1 VIYGWE
7 NDLTYKPTRADE
19 LRVSATLL
27 KSRYKDVVEP
37 LHGIVSNPVSFNG
50 KSLDDTPTIAAIL
63 GYGHEWTFAAGGT
76 FRAHAEVKYSSSY
89 VKADLSDAV
98 QYTQRSFTRSNADI
112 RYTDASGKFYVGA
125 FVLNIENEL
134 QITSDP
140 VDFFPGPDSSN
151 SSIPNAAVVTVTDP
165 RTWGFTAGV
174 RF

>member
-1 VIYGWE
+1 
-7 NDLTYKPTRADE
+7 
-19 LRVSATLL
+19 
-27 KSRYKDVVEP
+27 
-37 LHGIVSNPVSFNG
+37 VSFNG
-50 KSLDDTPTIAAIL
+50 KSLDDTPTVAAIL
-63 GYGHEWTFAAGGT
+63 GYAHEWTFAAGGT

-89 VKADLSDAV
+89 VKADLSDAA
-98 QYTQRSFTRSNADI
+98 QYAQPSFTRSNADI

-125 FVLNIENEL
+125 FVLNIENKL